1 MNKFL
6 ALTESQRRTVFEQT
20 ASRIKLPVASIEKD
34 FWVTEI
40 LNILFSLPYADK
52 MVFKGGTSLSKV
64 WGIIRRFSED
74 IDIAIDRSMFG
85 IEGDVTKKQLKKLR
99 KASSVFVRDTL
110 ANDLASATEQA
121 GLRDFITI
129 KADPDGEGDAT
140 YPEPRQIHIIY
151 KSLLPGSNNP
161 YLRDEVL
168 LEVGARSL
176 FEPTAK
182 ATVESF
188 VTEAFPHLTSR
199 DNTTQVVAAVAEKT
213 FLEKAFLLHELFTT
227 EGCRNAD
234 RKSRHLYD
242 VCKML
247 ESGIAERAIPNDKL
261 WETIR
266 HHREVFTSI
275 RDVDYTPDVRKR
287 ITLTPPES
295 VMEEWKNDYNSMVI
309 NMIYEEN
316 VPKFEDLLLRIAKI
330 EQYFHGGLGASL
342 SWAEGGLE

>member
-6 ALTESQRRTVFEQT
+6 TLTEAQRRTVFEQT
-20 ASRIKLPVASIEKD
+20 AIRVKLPVASIEKD

-40 LNILFSLPYADK
+40 LNILFSLPYADR

-64 WGIIRRFSED
+64 WDVIRRFSED
-74 IDIAIDRSMFG
+74 IDIAIDRSLFG

-110 ANDLASATEQA
+110 ANNLIAAAEEA
-121 GLRDFITI
+121 GLSDFVTI

-151 KSLLPGSNNP
+151 KSVLPSGVNP

-182 ATVESF
+182 AKVESF
-188 VTEAFPHLTSR
+188 VTTVFPHLTSNN
-199 DNTTQVVAAVAEKT
+199 NTTQVVAAVAEKT

-227 EGCRNAD
+227 DGCRNAN

-242 VCKML
+242 LCKML
-247 ESGIAERAIPNDKL
+247 EAGIADCAIPNDEL

-295 VMEEWKNDYNSMVI
+295 VIEEWKNDYDTMVA
-309 NMIYEEN
+309 NMIYEN
-316 VPKFEDLLLRIAKI
+316 KVPTFSDILAGATKI
-330 EQYFHGGLGASL
+330 ESMFRD
-342 SWAEGGLE
+342 

>member
-6 ALTESQRRTVFEQT
+6 TLTEAQRRTVFEQT
-20 ASRIKLPVASIEKD
+20 ATRIKLPVASIEKD
-34 FWVTEI
+34 FWVTET
-40 LNILFSLPYADK
+40 LNILFSLPYADR

-64 WGIIRRFSED
+64 WGVIRRFSED

-85 IEGDVTKKQLKKLR
+85 IEGEVTKKQLKKLR
-99 KASSVFVRDTL
+99 KASSIFVRDTL
-110 ANDLASATEQA
+110 ANDLIAATEEA
-121 GLRDFITI
+121 GLSDFITI

-151 KSLLPGSNNP
+151 KSVLPSGQNP

-182 ATVESF
+182 ANVESF
-188 VTEAFPHLTSR
+188 VTTTFPHLTSN
-199 DNTTQVVAAVAEKT
+199 DNATQIVTAVAEKT

-227 EGCRNAD
+227 DGCRNAN

-242 VCKML
+242 LCKMF
-247 ESGIAERAIPNDKL
+247 EAGIADRAIPNDEL

-275 RDVDYTPDVRKR
+275 HEVDYTPDVRKR
-287 ITLTPPES
+287 I
-295 VMEEWKNDYNSMVI
+295 VV
-309 NMIYEEN
+309 
-316 VPKFEDLLLRIAKI
+316 
-330 EQYFHGGLGASL
+330 
-342 SWAEGGLE
+342 

>member
-6 ALTESQRRTVFEQT
+6 TLTAAQRRTVFEQ
-20 ASRIKLPVASIEKD
+20 AAIRIKLPVASIEKD

-64 WGIIRRFSED
+64 WGVIRRFSED

-110 ANDLASATEQA
+110 ANDLIAATEKE
-121 GLRDFITI
+121 GLSDFVTI

-151 KSLLPGSNNP
+151 KSVLPYGSNP

-182 ATVESF
+182 SKVESF
-188 VTEAFPHLTSR
+188 VTTVFPHLTSN
-199 DNTTQVVAAVAEKT
+199 DKEIQVVAAVAEKT

-227 EGCRNAD
+227 DGCRNAN

-242 VCKML
+242 LCKML
-247 ESGIAERAIPNDKL
+247 DAGIADRAIPNDEL
-261 WETIR
+261 WEIIR

-275 RDVDYTPDVRKR
+275 RDVDYTPDIRKR
-287 ITLTPPES
+287 IVLSPPES
-295 VMEEWKNDYNSMVI
+295 VIEEWKNDYDTMVA
-309 NMIYEEN
+309 NMIYEDK
-316 VPKFEDLLLRIAKI
+316 VPTFSDILAGAAKI
-330 EQYFHGGLGASL
+330 ESMFKG
-342 SWAEGGLE
+342 

>member
-6 ALTESQRRTVFEQT
+6 TLTEAQRRTVFEQT
-20 ASRIKLPVASIEKD
+20 AIRIKLPVGSIEKD
-34 FWVTEI
+34 FWVTEM

-64 WGIIRRFSED
+64 WGVIRRFSED

-110 ANDLASATEQA
+110 TNDLIAAAEEA
-121 GLRDFITI
+121 GLRDFVTI

-151 KSLLPGSNNP
+151 KSVLPSGTNP

-176 FEPTAK
+176 FEPTVK
-182 ATVESF
+182 TKVESF
-188 VTEAFPHLTSR
+188 VTTAFPHLTSN
-199 DNTTQVVAAVAEKT
+199 DNATQVVAAVAEKT

-227 EGCRNAD
+227 DGCRNAN

-242 VCKML
+242 LCKMF
-247 ESGIAERAIPNDKL
+247 EAGIADCAIPNDEL
-261 WETIR
+261 WEAIR

-275 RDVDYTPDVRKR
+275 RDVDYIPDVRKR
-287 ITLTPPES
+287 IVLTPPKS
-295 VMEEWKNDYNSMVI
+295 VMEEWRHDYDTMVL
-309 NMIYEEN
+309 NMIYEDKL
-316 VPKFEDLLLRIAKI
+316 PTFSDIIKGMTKI
-330 EQYFHGGLGASL
+330 EHMFKDI
-342 SWAEGGLE
+342 

>member
-6 ALTESQRRTVFEQT
+6 TLTETQRRTVFEQT
-20 ASRIKLPVASIEKD
+20 AAKIKLPVAAIEKD

-40 LNILFSLPYADK
+40 LNILFSLPYAEK

-64 WGIIRRFSED
+64 WGVILRFSED

-85 IEGDVTKKQLKKLR
+85 IDGNVTKKELKKLR
-99 KASSVFVRDTL
+99 KVSSVFVRDTF
-110 ANDLASATEQA
+110 ANDLKMAVEQA
-121 GLRDFITI
+121 GLSGFVTI

-151 KSLLPGSNNP
+151 KSVFPSGANP

-182 ATVESF
+182 TKVESF
-188 VTEAFPHLTSR
+188 VSGMFPHLTSN
-199 DNTTQVVAAVAEKT
+199 DNEVQIVVAVAEKT
-213 FLEKAFLLHELFTT
+213 FLEKVFLLHELFTT
-227 EGCRNAD
+227 DGCRNAN

-242 VCKML
+242 IYKMY
-247 ESGIAERAIPNDKL
+247 EAGIANKAIQDDEL

-275 RDVDYTPDVRKR
+275 RDVNYTPDVRKR

-295 VMEEWKNDYNSMVI
+295 VIAEWKNDYDTMVM
-309 NMIYEEN
+309 NMIYEDN
-316 VPKFEDLLLRIAKI
+316 VPSFADILGVVAKI
-330 EQYFHGGLGASL
+330 ENKFRDN
-342 SWAEGGLE
+342 

>member
-6 ALTESQRRTVFEQT
+6 TPTEAQRRTVFEQT
-20 ASRIKLPVASIEKD
+20 AIRIKLPIASIEKD

-85 IEGDVTKKQLKKLR
+85 IEGNVTKKQLKKLR

-110 ANDLASATEQA
+110 ANNLIAAAEEA
-121 GLRDFITI
+121 GLSDFVTI

-151 KSLLPGSNNP
+151 KSVLPYGPNP

-182 ATVESF
+182 AKVESF
-188 VTEAFPHLTSR
+188 VTETFPHLTSN
-199 DNTTQVVAAVAEKT
+199 DNATQVVAAVAEKT

-227 EGCRNAD
+227 DGCRNAN

-242 VCKML
+242 LYKML
-247 ESGIAERAIPNDKL
+247 EAGIAGSAITNDEL

-275 RDVDYTPDVRKR
+275 RDVDYTPDIRKR
-287 ITLTPPES
+287 IVLTPPES
-295 VMEEWKNDYNSMVI
+295 VIGEWKNDYDTMVA
-309 NMIYEEN
+309 NMIYEDKI
-316 VPKFEDLLLRIAKI
+316 PTFSDILASAAKI
-330 EQYFHGGLGASL
+330 ERMFKDEYVTVN
-342 SWAEGGLE
+342 

>member
-6 ALTESQRRTVFEQT
+6 TLTETQRRTVFEQT
-20 ASRIKLPVASIEKD
+20 AAKIKLPVAAIEKD

-40 LNILFSLPYADK
+40 LNILFSLPYAEK

-64 WGIIRRFSED
+64 WGVILRFSED

-85 IEGDVTKKQLKKLR
+85 IDGNVTKKELKKLR
-99 KASSVFVRDTL
+99 KVSSVFVRDTF
-110 ANDLASATEQA
+110 ANDLKMAVEQA
-121 GLRDFITI
+121 GLSGFVTI

-151 KSLLPGSNNP
+151 KSVFPSGANP

-182 ATVESF
+182 TKVESF
-188 VTEAFPHLTSR
+188 VSGMFPHLTSN
-199 DNTTQVVAAVAEKT
+199 DNEVQIVVAVAEKT
-213 FLEKAFLLHELFTT
+213 FLEKVFLLHELFTT
-227 EGCRNAD
+227 DGCRNAN

-242 VCKML
+242 IYKMY
-247 ESGIAERAIPNDKL
+247 EAGIANKAIQDDEL

-275 RDVDYTPDVRKR
+275 RDVNYTPDVRKR

-295 VMEEWKNDYNSMVI
+295 VIAEWENDYDTMVM
-309 NMIYEEN
+309 NMIYEDN
-316 VPKFEDLLLRIAKI
+316 VPSFADILGVVAKI
-330 EQYFHGGLGASL
+330 ENKFRDN
-342 SWAEGGLE
+342 

>member
-6 ALTESQRRTVFEQT
+6 TLTEAQRRTVFEQT
-20 ASRIKLPVASIEKD
+20 ARRIKLPVASIEKD
-34 FWVTEI
+34 FWVTET

-64 WGIIRRFSED
+64 WSIIQRFSED

-85 IEGDVTKKQLKKLR
+85 IKGDVTKKQLKNLR
-99 KASSVFVRDTL
+99 KASSLFVRDKL
-110 ANDLASATEQA
+110 ANDLILATEKA
-121 GLRDFITI
+121 GLSDFITI
-129 KADPDGEGDAT
+129 KAEPDGEGDTT

-151 KSLLPGSNNP
+151 KSVLLSDINP

-182 ATVESF
+182 AGVESF
-188 VTEAFPHLTSR
+188 VTAIFPHLTSN
-199 DNTTQVVAAVAEKT
+199 DNTIQVAAAVAEKT

-227 EGCRNAD
+227 NGCRSAN

-242 VCKML
+242 LCKML
-247 ESGIAERAIPNDKL
+247 EAGIADRAIPNDEL
-261 WETIR
+261 WEAIR
-266 HHREVFTSI
+266 HHREIFTSI

-287 ITLTPPES
+287 ITLTPPEN
-295 VMEEWKNDYNSMVI
+295 VIEEWKNDYDTMVA
-309 NMIYEEN
+309 NMIYEDK
-316 VPKFEDLLLRIAKI
+316 VPTFADILKGAAKI
-330 EQYFHGGLGASL
+330 ESMFKDNT
-342 SWAEGGLE
+342 

>member
-6 ALTESQRRTVFEQT
+6 TLTEAQRRTVFEQT
-20 ASRIKLPVASIEKD
+20 AARIKLPVASIEKD

-40 LNILFSLPYADK
+40 LNILFSLPYADR

-64 WGIIRRFSED
+64 WGVIRRFSED
-74 IDIAIDRSMFG
+74 IDITIDRSMFG

-110 ANDLASATEQA
+110 TNDLIAAAEET
-121 GLRDFITI
+121 GLSDFVTI

-151 KSLLPGSNNP
+151 KSVLPSGANP

-182 ATVESF
+182 AEVESF
-188 VTEAFPHLTSR
+188 VATAFPHLTSN
-199 DNTTQVVAAVAEKT
+199 DNATQVVAAVAEKT

-227 EGCRNAD
+227 DGCRNAN

-242 VCKML
+242 LYKML
-247 ESGIAERAIPNDKL
+247 EAGVADSAIPNVEL

-287 ITLTPPES
+287 IVLTPPES
-295 VMEEWKNDYNSMVI
+295 VIEEWENDYDTMVA
-309 NMIYEEN
+309 NMIYEDK
-316 VPKFEDLLLRIAKI
+316 VPTFSDILAGAAKI
-330 EQYFHGGLGASL
+330 ESMFRN
-342 SWAEGGLE
+342 

>member
-6 ALTESQRRTVFEQT
+6 TLREAQKRTVFEQT
-20 ASRIKLPVASIEKD
+20 AAKIKLPVAAIEKD

-40 LNILFSLPYADK
+40 LNILFSLPYADN

-64 WGIIRRFSED
+64 WGVIRRFSED
-74 IDIAIDRSMFG
+74 IDIAIDRCMFG
-85 IEGDVTKKQLKKLR
+85 IEGDATKKQLKKLR

-110 ANDLASATEQA
+110 AKDLTLAVEQG
-121 GLRDFITI
+121 GLSKFVTI

-151 KSLLPGSNNP
+151 KSVLPSGANP

-182 ATVESF
+182 VKVESF
-188 VTEAFPHLTSR
+188 VTEAFPHLTSN
-199 DNTTQVVAAVAEKT
+199 DSKIQIIAAVAEKT
-213 FLEKAFLLHELFTT
+213 FLEKAFLLHELFSTD
-227 EGCRNAD
+227 GCRNAN

-242 VCKML
+242 LCKMY
-247 ESGIAERAIPNDKL
+247 EAGVADKAIPDDEL

-275 RDVDYTPDVRKR
+275 RDVDYTPDIRKR
-287 ITLTPPES
+287 IILTPPEN
-295 VMEEWKNDYNSMVI
+295 VIDEWENDYDTMVM
-309 NMIYEEN
+309 NMIYEDNVLSFSDILEVVTNIEN
-316 VPKFEDLLLRIAKI
+316 MFKL
-330 EQYFHGGLGASL
+330 Y
-342 SWAEGGLE
+342 

>member
-6 ALTESQRRTVFEQT
+6 TLAETQRRTVFEQT
-20 ASRIKLPVASIEKD
+20 AIRIKLPVASVEKD

-40 LNILFSLPYADK
+40 LNILFALPYAER

-64 WGIIRRFSED
+64 WRVIRRFSED

-99 KASSVFVRDTL
+99 KASSVFVRDIL
-110 ANDLASATEQA
+110 ANNLTEAAEKA
-121 GLRDFITI
+121 GLSDFVTI
-129 KADPDGEGDAT
+129 QADPDGEGDAT

-151 KSLLPGSNNP
+151 KSVLPSGANP

-182 ATVESF
+182 ARVESF
-188 VTEAFPHLTSR
+188 VSTAFPHLTSN
-199 DNTTQVVAAVAEKT
+199 DNGAQIIVAVAEKT

-227 EGCRNAD
+227 DGCRNAI

-242 VCKML
+242 LCKML
-247 ESGIAERAIPNDKL
+247 EAGIADRAIPNDDL

-287 ITLTPPES
+287 IVLTPPEG
-295 VMEEWKNDYNSMVI
+295 VIEEWKNDYETMAA
-309 NMIYEEN
+309 NMIYEDK
-316 VPKFEDLLLRIAKI
+316 VPTFSEILAGVAKI
-330 EQYFHGGLGASL
+330 EEMFK
-342 SWAEGGLE
+342 LE

>member
-6 ALTESQRRTVFEQT
+6 ELTAAQRRTVFEQ
-20 ASRIKLPVASIEKD
+20 AAIRIKLPVASIEKD
-34 FWVTEI
+34 FWVTEM

-64 WGIIRRFSED
+64 WGVIRRFSED
-74 IDIAIDRSMFG
+74 IDIAIDRSIFG

-99 KASSVFVRDTL
+99 KASSVFVRDIL
-110 ANDLASATEQA
+110 ANDLIAATNQA
-121 GLRDFITI
+121 GLNDFVTI

-151 KSLLPGSNNP
+151 KSVLPYGSNP

-182 ATVESF
+182 SKVESF
-188 VTEAFPHLTSR
+188 VTTVFPHLTSN
-199 DNTTQVVAAVAEKT
+199 DKEIQVVAAVAEKT

-227 EGCRNAD
+227 DGCRNAN

-242 VCKML
+242 LCKML
-247 ESGIAERAIPNDKL
+247 EVGVADCAIPNDEL

-275 RDVDYTPDVRKR
+275 RNVDYTPDVRKR
-287 ITLTPPES
+287 IVLIPPAS
-295 VMEEWKNDYNSMVI
+295 VIEEWKNDYDTMVA
-309 NMIYEEN
+309 NMIYEDK
-316 VPKFEDLLLRIAKI
+316 VPTFSDILAGAAKI
-330 EQYFHGGLGASL
+330 ESKFKTL
-342 SWAEGGLE
+342 

>member
-6 ALTESQRRTVFEQT
+6 SLTEAQRRTVFEQT
-20 ASRIKLPVASIEKD
+20 AIRIKLPVASIEKD

-40 LNILFSLPYADK
+40 LNILFSLPYADR

-64 WGIIRRFSED
+64 WGVIRRFSED
-74 IDIAIDRSMFG
+74 IDIAIDRSLFG
-85 IEGDVTKKQLKKLR
+85 IGGDVTKKQLKKLR

-110 ANDLASATEQA
+110 ANDLIAAAEET
-121 GLRDFITI
+121 GLSDFVII
-129 KADPDGEGDAT
+129 KAEPDGERDAT

-151 KSLLPGSNNP
+151 KSVLPSGTNP

-182 ATVESF
+182 AEVESF
-188 VTEAFPHLTSR
+188 VDTAFPHLTSN
-199 DNTTQVVAAVAEKT
+199 DNATQVVAAVAEKT

-227 EGCRNAD
+227 DGCRNAN

-242 VCKML
+242 LYKML
-247 ESGIAERAIPNDKL
+247 EVGIANSAIPNDEL

-295 VMEEWKNDYNSMVI
+295 VIEEWKNDYDTMVA
-309 NMIYEEN
+309 NMIYEDK
-316 VPKFEDLLLRIAKI
+316 VPTFSDILAGATKI
-330 EQYFHGGLGASL
+330 ESMFKD
-342 SWAEGGLE
+342 

>member
-1 MNKFL
+1 MNKL
-6 ALTESQRRTVFEQT
+6 LTHTEAQRRTVFEQT
-20 ASRIKLPVASIEKD
+20 AARIKLPVAAIEKD
-34 FWVTEI
+34 FWVTEV

-64 WGIIRRFSED
+64 WGVIHRFSED
-74 IDIAIDRSMFG
+74 IDIAIDRNMFG

-99 KASSVFVRDTL
+99 KASSVFVRDIL
-110 ANDLASATEQA
+110 ANDLTLAVGKA
-121 GLRDFITI
+121 GLSEFVTI

-151 KSLLPGSNNP
+151 ESVLPFGVNP

-176 FEPTAK
+176 FEPTTK

-188 VTEAFPHLTSR
+188 VTGAFPHLTSN
-199 DNTTQVVAAVAEKT
+199 DNEVKIVTSVAEKT

-227 EGCRNAD
+227 DSCRNAN

-242 VCKML
+242 LCKMYDA
-247 ESGIAERAIPNDKL
+247 GIAYKAIPDDDL
-261 WETIR
+261 WENIR

-275 RDVDYTPDVRKR
+275 RDVDYTPDIRKR
-287 ITLTPPES
+287 ITLTPHES
-295 VMEEWKNDYNSMVI
+295 VIEEWENDYNTMVL
-309 NMIYEEN
+309 NMIYEDKAPSFTEILS
-316 VPKFEDLLLRIAKI
+316 VIAKI
-330 EQYFHGGLGASL
+330 ENMFKT
-342 SWAEGGLE
+342 

>member
-6 ALTESQRRTVFEQT
+6 TLTETQRRTVFEQT
-20 ASRIKLPVASIEKD
+20 ARRIKLPVASIEKD

-64 WGIIRRFSED
+64 WGVIRRFSED
-74 IDIAIDRSMFG
+74 IDIAIGRSMFG
-85 IEGDVTKKQLKKLR
+85 IYGDVTKKQLKKLR
-99 KASSVFVRDTL
+99 KASSVFVRDIL
-110 ANDLASATEQA
+110 ANDLMSATERA
-121 GLRDFITI
+121 GLSGFITI

-151 KSLLPGSNNP
+151 KSVLPGSTNP

-182 ATVESF
+182 AKVESF
-188 VTEAFPHLTSR
+188 VTEAFPHLTSN
-199 DNTTQVVAAVAEKT
+199 DNDTQVVAAVAEKT

-227 EGCRNAD
+227 EGCRNAN

-242 VCKML
+242 LYKLL
-247 ESGIAERAIPNDKL
+247 EYGIADRAIPNDEL

-287 ITLTPPES
+287 IALTPPDN
-295 VMEEWKNDYNSMVI
+295 VMEEWKNDYDSMVI
-309 NMIYEEN
+309 NMIYEDK
-316 VPKFEDLLLRIAKI
+316 VPKFEDILIGIAKI
-330 EQYFHGGLGASL
+330 ESDFRVR
-342 SWAEGGLE
+342 

>member
-6 ALTESQRRTVFEQT
+6 TLTETQRRTVFEQT
-20 ASRIKLPVASIEKD
+20 AIRIKLPVASIEKD

-40 LNILFSLPYADK
+40 LNILFSLPYADR

-64 WGIIRRFSED
+64 WSVIRRFSED

-85 IEGDVTKKQLKKLR
+85 SEGDVTKKQLKKLR

-110 ANDLASATEQA
+110 ANDLILAAEQA
-121 GLRDFITI
+121 GLSDFITI

-140 YPEPRQIHIIY
+140 YPEPRQIHITY
-151 KSLLPGSNNP
+151 KSVLLSDTNP
-161 YLRDEVL
+161 YLRDDIL

-182 ATVESF
+182 AKIESLVNTV
-188 VTEAFPHLTSR
+188 FPHLTSN
-199 DNTTQVVAAVAEKT
+199 DNATYIVAAVAEKT

-227 EGCRNAD
+227 DGCSNAN

-242 VCKML
+242 LCKML
-247 ESGIAERAIPNDKL
+247 EAGIADKAIPNDKL

-275 RDVDYTPDVRKR
+275 HDVDYTPDVRKR
-287 ITLTPPES
+287 IVLTPPES
-295 VMEEWKNDYNSMVI
+295 VIEVWKNDYDTMVT
-309 NMIYEEN
+309 NMIYEDN
-316 VPKFEDLLLRIAKI
+316 VTTFTDILKSAAKI
-330 EQYFHGGLGASL
+330 ESMFKEQSRYCLIQ
-342 SWAEGGLE
+342 

>member
-6 ALTESQRRTVFEQT
+6 TLTEAQRRIVFEQT
-20 ASRIKLPVASIEKD
+20 AIRIKLPIASIEKD

-85 IEGDVTKKQLKKLR
+85 IEGNVTKKQLKKLR

-110 ANDLASATEQA
+110 ANNLIAATEEA
-121 GLRDFITI
+121 GLSDFVTI
-129 KADPDGEGDAT
+129 KANPDGEGDAT

-151 KSLLPGSNNP
+151 KSVLPYGTNP

-182 ATVESF
+182 AKVESF
-188 VTEAFPHLTSR
+188 VTETFPHLTSN
-199 DNTTQVVAAVAEKT
+199 DNATQVVAAVAEKT
-213 FLEKAFLLHELFTT
+213 FLEKAFLSHELFTT
-227 EGCRNAD
+227 DGCRNAN

-242 VCKML
+242 LYKML
-247 ESGIAERAIPNDKL
+247 EAGIAGSAITNDEL

-275 RDVDYTPDVRKR
+275 RDVDYTPDIRKR
-287 ITLTPPES
+287 IVLTPPES
-295 VMEEWKNDYNSMVI
+295 VIGEWKNDYDTMVA
-309 NMIYEEN
+309 NMIYEDKI
-316 VPKFEDLLLRIAKI
+316 PTFSDILASAAKI
-330 EQYFHGGLGASL
+330 ERMFKDEYVTVN
-342 SWAEGGLE
+342 

>member
-6 ALTESQRRTVFEQT
+6 TLTEAQRRTVFEQT
-20 ASRIKLPVASIEKD
+20 AIKIKLPVASIEKD

-64 WGIIRRFSED
+64 WGVIQRFSED

-110 ANDLASATEQA
+110 ANDLIAAIEEA
-121 GLRDFITI
+121 GLSDFVTI

-151 KSLLPGSNNP
+151 KSALPSGTNP

-182 ATVESF
+182 AKIESF
-188 VTEAFPHLTSR
+188 VTTAFPHLTSN
-199 DNTTQVVAAVAEKT
+199 DKEIQVVAAVAEKT

-227 EGCRNAD
+227 DGCRNAN

-242 VCKML
+242 LCKML
-247 ESGIAERAIPNDKL
+247 EAGIADRAIPNDEL

-287 ITLTPPES
+287 IVLTPPES
-295 VMEEWKNDYNSMVI
+295 VIEEWKNDYDTMVA
-309 NMIYEEN
+309 NMIYEDK
-316 VPKFEDLLLRIAKI
+316 VPTFSDILAGAAKI
-330 EQYFHGGLGASL
+330 ESMFKTL
-342 SWAEGGLE
+342 

>member
-6 ALTESQRRTVFEQT
+6 TLTEAQRRTVFEQT
-20 ASRIKLPVASIEKD
+20 AIRIKLPIASIEKD

-64 WGIIRRFSED
+64 WGVIRRFSED

-85 IEGDVTKKQLKKLR
+85 IEGNVTKKQLKKLR

-110 ANDLASATEQA
+110 ANDLIAAAEQA
-121 GLRDFITI
+121 GLSNFVTI

-151 KSLLPGSNNP
+151 KSVLPYGTNP

-182 ATVESF
+182 AKVESF
-188 VTEAFPHLTSR
+188 VTETFPHLTSN
-199 DNTTQVVAAVAEKT
+199 DNATQVVAAVAEKT

-227 EGCRNAD
+227 DGCRNAN

-242 VCKML
+242 LYKML
-247 ESGIAERAIPNDKL
+247 EAGIAGSAITNDEL

-275 RDVDYTPDVRKR
+275 RDVDYTPDIRKR
-287 ITLTPPES
+287 IVLTPPES
-295 VMEEWKNDYNSMVI
+295 VIGEWKNDYDTMVA
-309 NMIYEEN
+309 NMIYEDKI
-316 VPKFEDLLLRIAKI
+316 PTFSDILASAAKI
-330 EQYFHGGLGASL
+330 ERMFKDEYVTVN
-342 SWAEGGLE
+342 

>member
-6 ALTESQRRTVFEQT
+6 TYTDAQRRTVFEQT
-20 ASRIKLPVASIEKD
+20 AIRIKLPVASIEKD

-40 LNILFSLPYADK
+40 LNILFSLPYADR

-64 WGIIRRFSED
+64 WGVICRFSED

-110 ANDLASATEQA
+110 ANDLILSAKQA
-121 GLRDFITI
+121 GLSNFITI

-151 KSLLPGSNNP
+151 KSVFPSGTNP

-182 ATVESF
+182 AKIESF
-188 VTEAFPHLTSR
+188 VAAAFPHLTS
-199 DNTTQVVAAVAEKT
+199 NGNETQVVAAVAEKT
-213 FLEKAFLLHELFTT
+213 FLEKVFLLHELFTT
-227 EGCRNAD
+227 DGCHSAN

-242 VCKML
+242 LCKML
-247 ESGIAERAIPNDKL
+247 EAGIADRAIPNNEL

-287 ITLTPPES
+287 IVLTPPES
-295 VMEEWKNDYNSMVI
+295 VIGEWKNDYDTMVA
-309 NMIYEEN
+309 NMIYEDK
-316 VPKFEDLLLRIAKI
+316 VPTFSDILAGAAKI
-330 EQYFHGGLGASL
+330 ESMLKG
-342 SWAEGGLE
+342 

>member
-6 ALTESQRRTVFEQT
+6 TLAKAQRRTVFEQT
-20 ASRIKLPVASIEKD
+20 ASKIKLPVASVEKD

-64 WGIIRRFSED
+64 WGVIRRFSED
-74 IDIAIDRSMFG
+74 IDIAIDRTVFG

-99 KASSVFVRDTL
+99 KVSSVFVRDTL
-110 ANDLASATEQA
+110 ACDLLSAAEQA
-121 GLRDFITI
+121 GLYDYISI
-129 KADPDGEGDAT
+129 KPDPDGEGDAT
-140 YPEPRQIHIIY
+140 YPEPRQIHVTY
-151 KSLLPGSNNP
+151 KSVLPVGTNP

-176 FEPTAK
+176 FEPSSK
-182 ATVESF
+182 AMIESF
-188 VTEAFPHLTSR
+188 VTAAFPHLTSG
-199 DNTTQVVAAVAEKT
+199 DNETKVIAAVAEKT

-227 EGCRNAD
+227 DGCRNAN

-242 VCKML
+242 IYKMF
-247 ESGIAERAIPNDKL
+247 EAGIAHAAIRNDEL

-266 HHREVFTSI
+266 HHREIFTSI

-287 ITLTPPES
+287 ITLIPPDS
-295 VMEEWKNDYNSMVI
+295 VMEEWKNDYDTMAA
-309 NMIYEEN
+309 NMIYDEN
-316 VPKFEDLLLRIAKI
+316 VPTFADILKRAAEI
-330 EQYFHGGLGASL
+330 EKMFKN
-342 SWAEGGLE
+342 